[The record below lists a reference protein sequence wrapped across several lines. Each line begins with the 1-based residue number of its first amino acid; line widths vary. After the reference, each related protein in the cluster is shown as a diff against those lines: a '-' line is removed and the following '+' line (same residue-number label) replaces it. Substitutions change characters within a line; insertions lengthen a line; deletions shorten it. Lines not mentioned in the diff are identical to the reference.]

1 MESMNTYETTICNA
15 LKAAGVPTDF
25 LEATARPDLLEG
37 AYLYGET
44 GRGKTYA
51 ACGAIRAFIEQHVRE
66 VEGLWLYYGP
76 RAKFVNAPAWFWDMK
91 DTYNHKGESEREV
104 FDRYAHAR
112 LLVLDD
118 LGKGSKTEWAVER
131 LYLLL
136 DYRCNEHLPTIITS
150 NYGLARLASILT
162 GDEETVKPL
171 ASRALRT
178 CNRNGIEMKGE
189 DLRRKIVEKSC

>member
-1 MESMNTYETTICNA
+1 MSAYETTISNA
-15 LKAAGVPTDF
+15 MRTAGVPTDF
-25 LEATARPDLLEG
+25 LEAPPRPDLLDG
-37 AYLYGET
+37 AYLYGKT

-51 ACGAIRAFIEQHVRE
+51 ACGAIRAFVERHTIEVD
-66 VEGLWLYYGP
+66 GTWLYHGP
-76 RAKFVNAPAWFWDMK
+76 RAKFVNTPAWFWDMK

-131 LYLLL
+131 LYMLL
-136 DYRCNEHLPTIITS
+136 DYRCNERLPTIITS
-150 NYGLARLASILT
+150 NYGLAKLVSLFSA
-162 GDEETVKPL
+162 DEETSQPL

-178 CNRNGIEMKGE
+178 CNRNGIEVVGE
-189 DLRRKIVEKSC
+189 DMRRI